1 MWCRSRLEAH
11 VIGYNRHYQ
20 ASEARRSAK
29 YIRTN
34 HRLRWPSAFSSLG
47 RELLGADG
55 TWVWGIGGLWG
66 VTFESQSA
74 AAPACFV
81 ELHLEDGFPWYK
93 DDSLLDRKDDPVEAC
108 GFQHAARPSGS
119 ELTVPAAT
127 TKHIHRDVLSYPDA
141 WYFAGQIAEFL
152 MKPLFLS

>member
-29 YIRTN
+29 NIRTN
-34 HRLRWPSAFSSLG
+34 HRLRWPSAFFSEQ

-55 TWVWGIGGLWG
+55 TWVCGIGRLWG
-66 VTFESQSA
+66 LTFEPQP
-74 AAPACFV
+74 AAPSACFV

-93 DDSLLDRKDDPVEAC
+93 DGSASTERTT
-108 GFQHAARPSGS
+108 PS
-119 ELTVPAAT
+119 
-127 TKHIHRDVLSYPDA
+127 R
-141 WYFAGQIAEFL
+141 L
-152 MKPLFLS
+152 MA